1 MMMLV
6 FVFFLQGL
14 GLCEAE
20 VLHPRLRLNQPS
32 PPDGDLLDEGPP
44 LPEGIF
50 VTGCHN
56 DLNRTGT
63 NHSYAFYVKEESM
76 EEAKRTCSDISVYGA
91 YVPKVSST
99 FVSQVVALK
108 AANNTKT
115 SNYNFHGALER
126 TEARNNKRRHWVI
139 KFVRHH
145 FSDDDVFVS
154 SDEFGRNYSWGP
166 YDHTN
171 DVEHYDVAQ
180 EKLEFPLTM
189 DTTYYQI
196 MIQSNFTL
204 CPGGDLPWSMRFYEA
219 ILAGSIPVIAEE
231 ENDYSSSSKAFWFNQ
246 IGYKYFTVDQVVN
259 LKASSAE
266 LKRIADDN
274 YELFLKYQTWL
285 DGDHVPPAYAAYSGN
300 CLSDAACRDK
310 CLNPIVNLNEVVDT
324 DAECPVRMRL
334 LRILSKRRHKNL
346 WG

>member
-14 GLCEAE
+14 GLCEAQ
-20 VLHPRLRLNQPS
+20 VLHRRLRLNQP
-32 PPDGDLLDEGPP
+32 PPEGPT
-44 LPEGIF
+44 LPPGIF
-50 VTGCHN
+50 VTGCRK
-56 DLNRTGT
+56 DLQRTDES
-63 NHSYAFYVKEESM
+63 HSYGYSAKEVSM
-76 EEAKRTCSDISVYGA
+76 EEANLTCSDISVYGA
-91 YVPKVSST
+91 YVPKIPST
-99 FVSQVVALK
+99 FVSQVAALK
-108 AANNTKT
+108 ANSTKT
-115 SNYNFHGALER
+115 SNYNFQGALER
-126 TEARNNKRRHWVI
+126 TEDITGPWRQWVI
-139 KFVRHH
+139 KFVKHH
-145 FSDDDVFVS
+145 FSDDDVFVA
-154 SDEFGRNYSWGP
+154 SDEFGKTNTWGP

-189 DTTYYQI
+189 DPTYYQT

>member
-14 GLCEAE
+14 GLCEAQ
-20 VLHPRLRLNQPS
+20 VLHRRLRLNQP
-32 PPDGDLLDEGPP
+32 PPEGPT
-44 LPEGIF
+44 LPPGIF
-50 VTGCHN
+50 VTGCRK
-56 DLNRTGT
+56 DLQRTDES
-63 NHSYAFYVKEESM
+63 HSYGYSAKEVSM
-76 EEAKRTCSDISVYGA
+76 EEANLTCSDISVYGA

-115 SNYNFHGALER
+115 SNYNFQGALER
-126 TEARNNKRRHWVI
+126 TEDITGPWRQWVI
-139 KFVRHH
+139 KFVKHH
-145 FSDDDVFVS
+145 FSDDDVFVA
-154 SDEFGRNYSWGP
+154 SDEFGKTNTWGP

-189 DTTYYQI
+189 DPTYYQT

-204 CPGGDLPWSMRFYEA
+204 CPGGYIPWSMRFYEA

-231 ENDYSSSSKAFWFNQ
+231 GNDYSSKAFWFNQ
-246 IGYKYFTVDQVVN
+246 LGYKYFTVDQVVN

-274 YELFLKYQTWL
+274 YQLFLKYQTWL

-300 CLSDAACRDK
+300 CLSDVVCRDK
-310 CLNPIVNLNEVVDT
+310 CLNPIFSSNLIEVDA
-324 DAECPVRMRL
+324 DAECRPRTQ
-334 LRILSKRRHKNL
+334 RRGMYPHGVAK
-346 WG
+346 